1 MTADIKAAIE
11 TLTKGGI
18 ILYPTDTIWGLGC
31 DATRDDAVNK
41 IYQLKKRM
49 DNQPMLVLLDEAGK
63 LDRYVTDVPE
73 IAWDIL
79 EVTDKPLT
87 IIYPG
92 ARNLAESLVAPDGSV
107 GIRIV
112 QDEFCSK
119 LIHLFGKPIVST
131 SANISGKLWP
141 DTFKNVD
148 ESLVNGVDYVV
159 RWRQDDH
166 LKGKPSGIIKL
177 GVNGEVRIIRE

>member
-1 MTADIKAAIE
+1 MTDDIKAAVE
-11 TLTKGGI
+11 TLKKGGI

-31 DATRDDAVNK
+31 DATRDEAVTK
-41 IYQLKKRM
+41 ICQLKKRA

-63 LDRYVTDVPE
+63 LPCYVNEVPE
-73 IAWDIL
+73 IAWEIL

-92 ARNLAESLVAPDGSV
+92 AKNLAGSLLAPDGSI

-112 QDEFCSK
+112 KDEFCSR

-131 SANISGKLWP
+131 SANISGRLWP
-141 DTFKNVD
+141 DTFKNID
-148 ESLVNGVDYVV
+148 ECLVRDVDYVV
-159 RWRQDDH
+159 RWRQNDH

-177 GVNGEVRIIRE
+177 GIDGEVKVIRE

>member
-1 MTADIKAAIE
+1 MIDDIKAAIE
-11 TLTKGGI
+11 TLKKGGI

-31 DATRDDAVNK
+31 DATRDDAVNR
-41 IYQLKKRM
+41 IYQLKKRS

-63 LDRYVTDVPE
+63 LARYVAEVPE

-112 QDEFCSK
+112 HDEFCSR

-141 DTFKNVD
+141 DTFMNID
-148 ESLVNGVDYVV
+148 ENLVRDVDYVV
-159 RWRQDDH
+159 RWRQNDH

-177 GVNGEVRIIRE
+177 GVNGEVKVIRE

>member
-1 MTADIKAAIE
+1 MIDDIKAAVE
-11 TLTKGGI
+11 TLRKGGI

-31 DATRDDAVNK
+31 DATRDDAVTR
-41 IYQLKKRM
+41 IYQLKKRT
-49 DNQPMLVLLDEAGK
+49 DNQPMLVLLDDAGK
-63 LDRYVTDVPE
+63 LPRYVTEVPE

-79 EVTDKPLT
+79 DVTDKPLT

-92 ARNLAESLVAPDGSV
+92 AKNLAESLLAPDGSV

-112 QDEFCSK
+112 QDEFCNK

-131 SANISGKLWP
+131 SANLSGRLWP
-141 DTFKNVD
+141 DTFKNID
-148 ESLVNGVDYVV
+148 ESLVSDVDYVV
-159 RWRQDDH
+159 KWRQDDQ

-177 GVNGEVRIIRE
+177 GINGEVKVIRE